1 MIRAISGAALLLAVA
16 APAWAQSQ
24 EEIDKAL
31 MVEMQ
36 AYTDCIKAQAVDL
49 SRSTETPDAI
59 ADRAIGACQDRR
71 HDLWAKMQEPPL
83 NASPGDA
90 TAAIQQTNDGLK
102 PMVLETVRKAR
113 GA

>member
-1 MIRAISGAALLLAVA
+1 
-16 APAWAQSQ
+16 
-24 EEIDKAL
+24 
-31 MVEMQ
+31 
-36 AYTDCIKAQAVDL
+36 
-49 SRSTETPDAI
+49 
-59 ADRAIGACQDRR
+59 
-71 HDLWAKMQEPPL
+71 MQEPPL